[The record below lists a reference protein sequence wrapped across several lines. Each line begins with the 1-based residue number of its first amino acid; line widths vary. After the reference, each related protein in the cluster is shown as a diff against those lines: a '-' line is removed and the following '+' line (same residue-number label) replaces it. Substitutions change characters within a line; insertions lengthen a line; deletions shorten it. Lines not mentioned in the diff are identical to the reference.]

1 MRQTTRLRS
10 RRLLAFA
17 AAMAL
22 VLTACGG
29 DDGATDD
36 ATDATDAATDAEAT
50 DGEPTEAMTTA
61 GEGGEVTTD
70 VGVTAEPCPEAVNA
84 DNGCIY
90 LGAISDLTEGPF
102 QPLAVPITAAQE
114 AFWNR
119 VNENGGIGGDYDVDI
134 TEYTRD
140 NKYNPEVHNQV
151 YQEIKPNILALAQ
164 TLGSPTTAAI
174 IDDMIASDI
183 IGAPASWTSLWE
195 TEEPGTHILESGNPY
210 CIESM
215 NALDWHV
222 EEGGTLDSVVA
233 VHHAGDY
240 GEDGAAGAKLAAEA
254 NGAEFTHVEIGAA
267 DSGSALQGA
276 VDAIV
281 QGSPDVV
288 VVSTGPAQLAEIVGG
303 AAAQGYQGRVF
314 GNGPTWN
321 GALLASAAAPALEA
335 MYILAGPWANF
346 ESDTPGHQAMRDALG
361 DIVGNEGYTSGW
373 AWSYPM
379 LAALEA
385 AHANGDLTRA
395 GLLGAVTSLDSV
407 DYEGMLPSEAGNFS
421 GSADEQIFRGTV
433 FGQPDAESVS
443 GITTTTDFY
452 SGPTATDF
460 TFEGA
465 CYQTIDLDS

>member
-1 MRQTTRLRS
+1 MRQTPHLRA
-10 RRLLAFA
+10 RRLLASA

-29 DDGATDD
+29 DDGET
-36 ATDATDAATDAEAT
+36 EAT
-50 DGEPTEAMTTA
+50 EEATATGATASEAEPTGEMTTA
-61 GEGGEVTTD
+61 AAGGEVAID
-70 VGVTAEPCPEAVNA
+70 VGVTAEACPEAVNP

-119 VNENGGIGGDYDVDI
+119 VNEDGGIGGAYDVNI
-134 TEYTRD
+134 SEYTRD

-183 IGAPASWTSLWE
+183 IGAPASWTSLWD
-195 TEEPGTHILESGNPY
+195 TEDPGTNILESGNPY

-222 EEGGTLDSVVA
+222 ENGGTLDSVVA
-233 VHHAGDY
+233 VHHPGDY
-240 GEDGAAGAKLAAEA
+240 GEDGAAGAKLGAEA
-254 NGAEFTHVEIGAA
+254 NGAEFSHVEIAA
-267 DSGSALQGA
+267 TDSGSALQGA

-288 VVSTGPAQLAEIVGG
+288 VLSVGPSQLAEIVGG

-321 GALLASAAAPALEA
+321 GALLDSAAAPALEA
-335 MYILAGPWANF
+335 MYILAAPWANF

-361 DIVGNEGYTSGW
+361 DDVVGNEGYTSGW

-379 LAALEA
+379 LAALEQA
-385 AHANGDLTRA
+385 YVDGDLTRA
-395 GLLGAVTSLDSV
+395 GLLNAIGSLDAV
-407 DYEGMLPSEAGNFS
+407 DYEGMLPPEAGNFS
-421 GSADEQIFRGTV
+421 GSANDQIFRGTV
-433 FGQPDAESVS
+433 FGEPDAESVS

-452 SGPTATDF
+452 TGPTATDF
-460 TFEGA
+460 TFEGGA
-465 CYQTIDLDS
+465 CYETIDLDG